1 MAQGLGNKKIVIAI
15 IIAAILLVVATIVII
30 VQQVNR
36 DNTEQTVETSQQT
49 EKEVE
54 QEEVAKSEA
63 EKDAEKETTT
73 PATAL
78 DPSTV
83 STIDIQPLELTVS
96 YVKGVPG
103 FEYQILRT
111 AQGTKYAELTNEDLK
126 GTKCTDDTGV
136 FASIIVNP
144 GEAEAPTLDA
154 KTVVDGVTYGLSLA
168 SNTCTNNQELLDKFQ
183 SSFSSAFPL
192 LKKMAPADS

>member
-15 IIAAILLVVATIVII
+15 IVAAVLLVAATVLII
-30 VQQVNR
+30 VQQANR
-36 DNTEQTVETSQQT
+36 NNVDTTVETSQQPET
-49 EKEVE
+49 TQETTKPEPEKEN
-54 QEEVAKSEA
+54 SDEA
-63 EKDAEKETTT
+63 MT
-73 PATAL
+73 PASAL

-83 STIDIQPLELTVS
+83 STIDIQPLDLTVS
-96 YVKGVPG
+96 YVKGIPG

-111 AQGTKYAELTNEDLK
+111 AQGTKYAELTNEAIK

-136 FASIIVNP
+136 FASIIVSP
-144 GEAEAPTLDA
+144 GDAEAPTLDA
-154 KTVVDGVTYGLSLA
+154 KTVVEGTTYGLSLA

-183 SSFSSAFPL
+183 SSFSSAFSL